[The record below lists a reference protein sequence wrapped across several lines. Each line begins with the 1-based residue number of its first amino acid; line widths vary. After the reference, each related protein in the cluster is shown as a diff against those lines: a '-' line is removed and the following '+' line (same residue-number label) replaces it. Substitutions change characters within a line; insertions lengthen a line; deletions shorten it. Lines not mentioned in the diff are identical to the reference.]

1 MAGKMKYMLDTNI
14 CIHLMQR
21 QPEAVMKKFAE
32 LQVGDVVMSSITY
45 AELRYGV
52 ECRVENRAALAGLLD
67 RLTADIP
74 VLPLDREA
82 AEHYGELRAAVRD
95 RRRDALDRLIAAHAR
110 SRELVLVT
118 NNDADFRDYPGL
130 AIENWVGAH

>member
-1 MAGKMKYMLDTNI
+1 MRYMLDTNI

-21 QPEAVMKKFAE
+21 QPESVMQKFSE
-32 LQVGDVVMSSITY
+32 LQVGDVVMSSVTY

-52 ECRVENRAALAGLLD
+52 ECRFENKAALNDLLT
-67 RLTADIP
+67 RLTTDIP

-110 SRELVLVT
+110 SRDLVLVT
-118 NNDADFRDYPGL
+118 NNEADFRDYPGL
-130 AIENWVGAH
+130 HIENWVGAH